1 MTHWKRPWCWER
13 LRAGR
18 EGDDRGGE
26 GDDRGWDGWMASPT
40 QWAWVWVNSGSWR
53 WTGRPVMLQ
62 SIGSQRVGCD
72 WATDTYL
79 HYSGAFFVCL
89 FVFYYFLFDTIIS
102 TRLLFYSSSLS
113 PTVSNFS
120 KKPGSFYW
128 KRVLGTKFCAFFC
141 IIFFQIWGV
150 PLLLDTFSSQNKE
163 IYVCIHMCRLFTC
176 LIHVCMCNRIKI
188 LNLYRYEKEHYQL
201 DYSVFNFCFQSC
213 KLHSLPKL
221 LKSGDLSEVVLNT
234 CNMIRLFSQILYSLL
249 FLKNT

>member
-1 MTHWKRPWCWER
+1 MLLNCGAGEHFWNPLVAQRSNQSILEEINPEYSLEGLMLKLNFNTLAIWCKEPTHWKIFWCWER
-13 LRAGR
+13 LEA
-18 EGDDRGGE
+18 EE

-120 KKPGSFYW
+120 KNPGSFYW
-128 KRVLGTKFCAFFC
+128 KRVLGTKICAYFN
-141 IIFFQIWGV
+141 ISFFQIFRV
-150 PLLLDTFSSQNKE
+150 SFLLDPFS
-163 IYVCIHMCRLFTC
+163 
-176 LIHVCMCNRIKI
+176 
-188 LNLYRYEKEHYQL
+188 
-201 DYSVFNFCFQSC
+201 
-213 KLHSLPKL
+213 
-221 LKSGDLSEVVLNT
+221 
-234 CNMIRLFSQILYSLL
+234 
-249 FLKNT
+249 